1 MKARVLVL
9 HTGGTIGM
17 ARGPDGY
24 HPMPGF
30 GAVLRR
36 QLEGVSGLPA
46 FDLVELSQPIDSANL
61 QPGHWKSIASELVT
75 RWDDYRGFVVLHG
88 TDTMAWTA
96 SALSFMLRGADRP
109 VILTGAQIPLVEP
122 RSDALTNVQAALAL
136 AAGLPVGEVCVFFGR
151 RLLRGNRSTKVSSTA
166 LDAFDAPNAAP
177 LAETG
182 IDIALHPERLL
193 PVTPRDFCLPDF
205 DPRAVAVL
213 TIYPGMAA
221 RVVDAVL
228 DDPALRG
235 LVLCSYGAGNIP
247 DAEPGLLK
255 ALAHAVARGVV
266 VVNRT
271 QCATGPVLQGAYAT
285 GAALNRIGVVPAAD
299 MTLEAAFAK
308 LHVLLAIHT
317 DPDVVRARFATSLCG
332 EMG

>member
-1 MKARVLVL
+1 
-9 HTGGTIGM
+9 
-17 ARGPDGY
+17 
-24 HPMPGF
+24 
-30 GAVLRR
+30 
-36 QLEGVSGLPA
+36 
-46 FDLVELSQPIDSANL
+46 
-61 QPGHWKSIASELVT
+61 
-75 RWDDYRGFVVLHG
+75 
-88 TDTMAWTA
+88 
-96 SALSFMLRGADRP
+96 MLRGADRP

-151 RLLRGNRSTKVSSTA
+151 RLLRGNRSTKVSSTG

-193 PVTPRDFCLPDF
+193 PAAPRDFCLPDF